1 MGSGDD
7 GETELPSLDV
17 HGLLHVLPG
26 LPEVAAKKKALPCMR
41 SCVEE
46 KMTYKMTQDERRA
59 MILVTVE
66 DLVLDF
72 LDGDEELTPEDIE
85 AAIRVFEPSISE
97 IVLTFE
103 EKLRELLPVP
113 VDTDGLVGQAA
124 AAARDRVIGEESER
138 LRKQASESPA
148 GEIIL

>member
-7 GETELPSLDV
+7 EEAELPSLDV

-26 LPEVAAKKKALPCMR
+26 LPEMAAKKKALPCMR

-46 KMTYKMTQDERRA
+46 KIMTQDERRA

-66 DLVLDF
+66 DLALDF

-85 AAIRVFEPSISE
+85 AAIKVFEPSISE

-113 VDTDGLVGQAA
+113 ADTDGLVGQAA

-138 LRKQASESPA
+138 LRKQASGSPA